1 VNDRSVP
8 EKPGAREPRLREPA
22 DRKPRVPVEALPQL
36 VRDTLAGI
44 APEVDI
50 ALLDPAAPL
59 RRQVD
64 LDSADWLEF
73 LIRLAAATGID
84 IPDAV
89 ARRLT
94 TIDEI
99 VAWHGP
105 QHPEA
110 HRPEAPPA

>member
-1 VNDRSVP
+1 VNDASLP
-8 EKPGAREPRLREPA
+8 PEPRPQEPA
-22 DRKPRVPVEALPQL
+22 ESNLRVPVEALPQL

-44 APEVDI
+44 APEVDT
-50 ALLDPAAPL
+50 ARLDAAAPL

-73 LIRLAAATGID
+73 LIRLAAATGVD

-94 TIDEI
+94 TINEI

-110 HRPEAPPA
+110 HRPGAPSA

>member
-1 VNDRSVP
+1 VTDASLP
-8 EKPGAREPRLREPA
+8 RESGPRGPA
-22 DRKPRVPVEALPQL
+22 AGTPRVPVEALPRL

-44 APEVDI
+44 APEVD
-50 ALLDPAAPL
+50 ATRLDAAAPL

-94 TIDEI
+94 TIDEF
-99 VAWHGP
+99 VRWLGP
-105 QHPEA
+105 RA
-110 HRPEAPPA
+110 TGGDR